1 MHAQN
6 CLFLALNAQIS
17 LTAIWISTRK
27 LYFSSAAAAWLISRR
42 SRQALVADHLPLH
55 RIAVLEFDKCPAR
68 LGILLFESGQR
79 PGQYVHPW
87 PRRRFKVTRPAAAA
101 RQAGAEMN
109 ETYGMSTSEGI
120 SQVLRIT
127 QSEINILTYPRLCK
141 SGYLIPTYPWICKSK
156 HLIPSHP
163 ISIYKIYAW
172 ISRDILTFPGCC
184 FSRCYEAARPS
195 FFLGFREIR
204 EKRSHWPG
212 GQSAPSCQ
220 ARQPKISLHLD
231 TTSWQ
236 FNLALKHHLLGD
248 SNCCI
253 WFSFTLG
260 LQCHAQVTRL
270 RQMFEMSHADLKQW
284 RAQPPHFIRS
294 GQHLR
299 GQHFVYLLL

>member
-1 MHAQN
+1 M
-6 CLFLALNAQIS
+6 
-17 LTAIWISTRK
+17 IWIWQICKNMHPHFADGAFK
-27 LYFSSAAAAWLISRR
+27 LAAASGCR
-42 SRQALVADHLPLH
+42 SDS
-55 RIAVLEFDKCPAR
+55 DGCY
-68 LGILLFESGQR
+68 SS
-79 PGQYVHPW
+79 
-87 PRRRFKVTRPAAAA
+87 PAAAILQWHPLLL
-101 RQAGAEMN
+101 RLPG
-109 ETYGMSTSEGI
+109 YP
-120 SQVLRIT
+120 RIT
-127 QSEINILTYPRLCK
+127 QSENIILTYPWLCK